1 MGGCW
6 FGNYC
11 IDSVNSWDS
20 CPGVCS
26 NMCNWTPKNGA
37 TWVSTPT
44 DAGWA
49 TGARTSTWVAAL
61 TSTWSAREA
70 SWRSRRLWHTVLT
83 LDLAPPTTV
92 DSSMAPTMALTIVD
106 STMAQVLAVPTL
118 DLGLPTIVG
127 PISGPTMAL
136 TMAQALTKDYTQA
149 PNYIKRLAKIKQ
161 KI

>member
-1 MGGCW
+1 MGVG
-6 FGNYC
+6 
-11 IDSVNSWDS
+11 
-20 CPGVCS
+20 
-26 NMCNWTPKNGA
+26 
-37 TWVSTPT
+37 
-44 DAGWA
+44 
-49 TGARTSTWVAAL
+49 AL

-70 SWRSRRLWHTVLT
+70 SWRSRRLWHTALT

-92 DSSMAPTMALTIVD
+92 DSTMGPTMALTIVD

-127 PISGPTMAL
+127 PISGPTMAPTMGPTMAL